1 MIHFKSI
8 ICSSLLDKRLEEI
21 FSTDLYQKMSDIY
34 RTKLTLPLFQICWIS
49 FDPKL
54 VNIIK
59 LQLISSFSPQT
70 WKQSFSLNLLNLISI
85 ALSYTKT
92 DQRRSWVW
100 HCSAPACY
108 RSVPFSCSCYRVAI
122 ECAKSGPSVAYQLIL
137 VSQWWPLLSSLM
149 SCSGCFVVHY

>member
-21 FSTDLYQKMSDIY
+21 FSTDLYHKMSDIY

-92 DQRRSWVW
+92 DQSRCWAW
-100 HCSAPACY
+100 HCSAPACILFY
-108 RSVPFSCSCYRVAI
+108 LLYSFYSNSTFFLWIVQFCNDPA
-122 ECAKSGPSVAYQLIL
+122 SGLFRFL
-137 VSQWWPLLSSLM
+137 
-149 SCSGCFVVHY
+149 

>member
-1 MIHFKSI
+1 MTHFKSI
-8 ICSSLLDKRLEEI
+8 ICLSLLDKHLEEI

-92 DQRRSWVW
+92 DQSRCWAW
-100 HCSAPACY
+100 HCSAPACLLNVLNFCTDWLY
-108 RSVPFSCSCYRVAI
+108 LVTILIMFIGYNLSI
-122 ECAKSGPSVAYQLIL
+122 WAY
-137 VSQWWPLLSSLM
+137 
-149 SCSGCFVVHY
+149 

>member
-92 DQRRSWVW
+92 DQSRCWAW
-100 HCSAPACY
+100 HCSAPAC
-108 RSVPFSCSCYRVAI
+108 FSLLLANLSPIWSNA
-122 ECAKSGPSVAYQLIL
+122 SPT
-137 VSQWWPLLSSLM
+137 VSNNCTQITTLS
-149 SCSGCFVVHY
+149 H

>member
-92 DQRRSWVW
+92 DQSRCWAW
-100 HCSAPACY
+100 HCSTPACSSFY
-108 RSVPFSCSCYRVAI
+108 LFLLFYCYYCIEPTLMYVTCNINLLPHFIWKYLFTSVS
-122 ECAKSGPSVAYQLIL
+122 
-137 VSQWWPLLSSLM
+137 
-149 SCSGCFVVHY
+149 

>member
-59 LQLISSFSPQT
+59 LQLISSFPPQA
-70 WKQSFSLNLLNLISI
+70 WRQSFSLNWLNLISI
-85 ALSYTKT
+85 ALRYTKT
-92 DQRRSWVW
+92 DQSRCWAW
-100 HCSAPACY
+100 HCSAPACSRFCY
-108 RSVPFSCSCYRVAI
+108 FVMLCYFHIVKSVLAFLCPIR
-122 ECAKSGPSVAYQLIL
+122 IL
-137 VSQWWPLLSSLM
+137 VGLWF
-149 SCSGCFVVHY
+149 GN

>member
-92 DQRRSWVW
+92 DQSRCWAW
-100 HCSAPACY
+100 HCSAPACFY
-108 RSVPFSCSCYRVAI
+108 HFWVASPKGPPLRRYHNPPPYVRRYCYFH
-122 ECAKSGPSVAYQLIL
+122 C
-137 VSQWWPLLSSLM
+137 
-149 SCSGCFVVHY
+149 